1 MILSGFGVAVV
12 VVRLIKKDNPQS
24 ILRGL
29 LLIVGRFFH
38 VFENFIEFFFVQG
51 LGYFGVVFHD
61 IILLGL
67 LLAEVVCT
75 MVLVWF
81 RV

>member
-12 VVRLIKKDNPQS
+12 VVRLIKKNSPRG

-29 LLIVGRFFH
+29 FLIVNRFFH
-38 VFENFIEFFFVQG
+38 VFENLIEFFFVQG

-67 LLAEVVCT
+67 LLA
-75 MVLVWF
+75 
-81 RV
+81 

>member
-1 MILSGFGVAVV
+1 MAVV
-12 VVRLIKKDNPQS
+12 VVRLIKNNPLS

-38 VFENFIEFFFVQG
+38 VFKNLIEFFFVQG

-67 LLAEVVCT
+67 LLA
-75 MVLVWF
+75 
-81 RV
+81 